1 MVAWV
6 RSYRNNIGL
15 MVSFKCSTCYN
26 LESPEKKNP
35 FLSQVTWH
43 QDIVVATEIKLEQQ
57 TGSYAALVKEN
68 SA

>member
-1 MVAWV
+1 
-6 RSYRNNIGL
+6 
-15 MVSFKCSTCYN
+15 MVSFKCSTCSN

-68 SA
+68 SV